1 MPCLMMALAGSLWA
15 ATPATQTAPAFSSAP
30 LRPTDLALVFNTLV
44 PESRELAE
52 YYAARRGVPPDRLIG
67 LRLSTKETIP
77 RTELASVRRQLRH
90 ALAEAGI
97 ADHVRCLVTF
107 YGVPLRV
114 GPFTPGPTERATA
127 ERIEREL
134 ADLCDGIDRQSA
146 ALEAT
151 AGASPA
157 PASRPTGVTAAAL
170 KRVADRYEQA
180 KLALATRIEQEHSDD
195 RRHELLQALI
205 GGVERV
211 EGVTGILA
219 HIRPRPGQAHPLA
232 LRRLEVLR
240 DEAAEGQRRMAAL
253 LRSPPDSPDR
263 REARELVRRLQGL
276 LGLLRLLHDD
286 REALLGRDTAA
297 ALDSELALLW
307 WEEYSPFRWQPNPLA
322 WRVRAGR
329 AWRADASAPEPARPT
344 LMGARLDGPGPAVVR
359 RMIDD
364 AIEAERSGLQGVFYI
379 DARGLQADPTA
390 GSYGNYDQDLRDLA
404 ALLKE
409 RTSWPTVLDDR
420 PELFGPGQAPRA
432 ALYCGW
438 YSLRKYVPAFTFVR
452 GAVGYH
458 IASAEAV
465 SLQGRA
471 EQGWCKRML
480 EEGAAA
486 TLGPVEE
493 PYLHAFPR
501 PTEFFGLLLTGRF
514 TLAEVFAYTSPLN
527 SWMLTL
533 LGDPLYRPFGDRPV
547 LRLDEA
553 IPADL
558 IPPEFRAPPT
568 LPAGRA
574 PGQSRPGSGRG
585 GSRGE
590 ALNSACGSGFGCFD
604 RGRYDVLLDPP
615 PGSPLA
621 DELAALVSWNDVDV
635 LKARL
640 ADHLLH
646 PVDPLGPGHASGD
659 HGPVASNGLGQLRP
673 CDHVRDRQSSPRP

>member
-1 MPCLMMALAGSLWA
+1 MMALAGSLCA
-15 ATPATQTAPAFSSAP
+15 AAPATQTALAFSSAP
-30 LRPTDLALVFNTLV
+30 LRPTDLALVFNAHV

-52 YYAARRGVPPDRLIG
+52 YYAACRGVPPDRILG
-67 LRLSTKETIP
+67 LALPTKETIA
-77 RTELASVRRQLRH
+77 RTGLGSVRRQLRQ
-90 ALAEAGI
+90 ALAGAGI
-97 ADHVRCLVTF
+97 ADRVRCLVTF

-114 GPFTPGPTERATA
+114 GPFAPGPAERTTA
-127 ERIEREL
+127 EQIEREL
-134 ADLCDGIDRQSA
+134 ADLCHEIDRQSA
-146 ALEAT
+146 AIEAT

-170 KRVADRYEQA
+170 KCVADRYEQA
-180 KLALATRIEQEHSDD
+180 KLALAARIEQERSDD

-211 EGVTGILA
+211 EGVSGILA

-253 LRSPPDSPDR
+253 LRKPPDSADR

-297 ALDSELALLW
+297 ALDSELTLLW
-307 WEEYSPFRWQPNPLA
+307 WDEYSAFRWQPNPLA

-329 AWRADASAPEPARPT
+329 GWRPDAPESDPARPT
-344 LMGARLDGPGPAVVR
+344 LLVARLDGPGPAVVR

-379 DARGLQADPTA
+379 DARGLKADPTA
-390 GSYGNYDQDLRDLA
+390 GSYGNYDQDLRELA
-404 ALLKE
+404 ALLKQ

-420 PELFGPGQAPRA
+420 PELFGPSQAPRA

-458 IASAEAV
+458 IASAEAF
-465 SLQGRA
+465 SLQGHA

-486 TLGPVEE
+486 TLGAVEE

-533 LGDPLYRPFGDRPV
+533 LGDPLYRPFAARPV

-553 IPADL
+553 MPADL
-558 IPPEFRAPPT
+558 IPPEFRTPAIPPDDST
-568 LPAGRA
+568 
-574 PGQSRPGSGRG
+574 PGKGRPGAHLGGLRG
-585 GSRGE
+585 D
-590 ALNSACGSGFGCFD
+590 ALKPACGAGLPRFD
-604 RGRYDVLLDPP
+604 DGGDDILLDPP

-621 DELAALVSWNDVDV
+621 DELAALVVRDDAD
-635 LKARL
+635 LPKACL
-640 ADHLLH
+640 AEHRLH
-646 PVDPLGPGHASGD
+646 PIDPLGAGHASGD
-659 HGPVASNGLGQLRP
+659 HGPVASNGLGQLRC
-673 CDHVRDRQSSPRP
+673 CDHVRNRQSSARP